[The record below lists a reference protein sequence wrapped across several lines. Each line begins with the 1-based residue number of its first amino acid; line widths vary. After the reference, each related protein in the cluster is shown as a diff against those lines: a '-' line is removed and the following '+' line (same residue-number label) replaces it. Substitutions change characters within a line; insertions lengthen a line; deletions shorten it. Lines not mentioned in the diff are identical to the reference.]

1 MDWGFFTSTTKEIT
15 IGPNEG
21 GKSRSQMNI
30 TTKIKNVVQFQHSP
44 NPGATKEVVD
54 LLLEHLISADD
65 ADFVPE
71 VTSGN
76 GDFVP
81 LEELDAPQTL
91 GAQKKTAEWLNEF
104 VDEEEEKEILSNAQ
118 QQQVA
123 NAFAALTTNS
133 PDAKNQLLSLTVPE
147 EIVNAVAMVS
157 GYQWEFVKQANELR
171 SMSVAK
177 IVKETEHPDARIR
190 LKALELLG
198 KVTEVA
204 LFTDR
209 VEIKKT
215 ELSDEEL
222 EKQIRDKLSKYM
234 GKVDIVDVEEVGVVK
249 KPQSNADE
257 WI

>member
-1 MDWGFFTSTTKEIT
+1 M
-15 IGPNEG
+15 
-21 GKSRSQMNI
+21 
-30 TTKIKNVVQFQHSP
+30 
-44 NPGATKEVVD
+44 
-54 LLLEHLISADD
+54 LLEHLVSADFAD
-65 ADFVPE
+65 FTPEITPGADDFVPIE
-71 VTSGN
+71 NLT
-76 GDFVP
+76 
-81 LEELDAPQTL
+81 APQTL
-91 GAQKKTAEWLNEF
+91 GAQKQTAEWLNQF
-104 VDEEEEKEILSNAQ
+104 SSEEEEAQVLSNAQ
-118 QQQVA
+118 EQQVA
-123 NAFAALTTNS
+123 NAFAALTTGA
-133 PDAKNQLLSLTVPE
+133 PDAKNQLLNLQVPE
-147 EIVNAVAMVS
+147 EIVSAVAMVS

-234 GKVDIVDVEEVGVVK
+234 GKVDVVDVVEL
-249 KPQSNADE
+249 DE
-257 WI
+257 IVEIKTTAPEYKRDDE